1 LGAKQVI
8 SMSFDLWVEFVGI
21 SKENQTLFLDPN
33 QAFGLVA
40 IDMLAH
46 C

>member
-8 SMSFDLWVEFVGI
+8 SMSFGLLVGFVGI
-21 SKENQTLFLDPN
+21 SKENQTLFPDPN

-40 IDMLAH
+40 INMLAH